1 MSLNIRFYKKVTRN
15 YIEKLFDNLNRGT
28 SEFSIAS
35 SYSEEKICSEFIK
48 QGYDSFNMHIEWC
61 RINFHLSKV
70 IVEPIYEQ
78 RPTD

>member
-1 MSLNIRFYKKVTRN
+1 MSLNIRFYKEVTRN

-35 SYSEEKICSEFIK
+35 SYSEEQICSEFIK
-48 QGYDSFNMHIEWC
+48 EGYYSFNTHIEWW
-61 RINFHLSKV
+61 RINFHLNKV
-70 IVEPIYEQ
+70 TVEPICEQ

>member
-1 MSLNIRFYKKVTRN
+1 MSLNIRFYKEVTRN

-35 SYSEEKICSEFIK
+35 SYSEEQICSEFIK
-48 QGYDSFNMHIEWC
+48 EGYYSFKTHIEWC
-61 RINFHLSKV
+61 RINFHLNKV
-70 IVEPIYEQ
+70 TVKPIYEQ

>member
-1 MSLNIRFYKKVTRN
+1 MSLNIRFYKEVTRN

-35 SYSEEKICSEFIK
+35 SYSEGQICSEFIK
-48 QGYDSFNMHIEWC
+48 EGYYSFNTHIEWW
-61 RINFHLSKV
+61 RINFYLNKV
-70 IVEPIYEQ
+70 TVEPICEQ